1 MIPVSPEVFLERK
14 RCMAKTT
21 QVDMLNGTLADKMV
35 KFALPLAASSI
46 LQQLFNAADL
56 AVVGRFASSQ
66 AMAAVGSN
74 SSVISLILNL
84 FIGLSVGANVL
95 VAGLIGKGQ
104 KDKINEA
111 VHSIITIAAVSGVIM
126 IALGTIVAPRI
137 LVLMGAPEE
146 VMNLATLYLRIYF
159 WAMPALMVYNFGSS
173 VLRSKGDSK
182 RPLMA
187 MSAAGVINVVLNLIL
202 VIFFKLHV
210 IGVAVATV
218 VSNLFSAGIILYIL
232 MHEEEA
238 FRLNFSKLKINM
250 DNLRAILK
258 VGLPAGLQGIIF
270 SLSNIVIQSSIN
282 SFGADAIAG
291 STAAQNFEFMVYC
304 VINAFSQTAVTFTS
318 QNFSARKF
326 DRRRKIF
333 TLSMAI
339 GLCAGAVTGGIF
351 ALLRNHVIQLFTTD
365 PAVIHFAL
373 IRILIVC
380 LLDWMTGLY
389 EISGGCL
396 RGMGRSMTP
405 AMLTVVGSCGVRL
418 IWVWTV
424 VRAFHEFHILVAVYP
439 VSWLITGAMVL
450 TAYFIARKQLFFDV
464 SAN

>member
-1 MIPVSPEVFLERK
+1 MP
-14 RCMAKTT
+14 KTN

-74 SSVISLILNL
+74 ASVISLILNL

-95 VAGLIGKGQ
+95 VAGLIGRGQ
-104 KDKINEA
+104 KDRINEA
-111 VHSIITIAAVSGVIM
+111 VHSIITIAMISGVIM
-126 IALGTIVAPRI
+126 IALGTVVAPRI
-137 LVLMGAPEE
+137 LVLMGAPAE
-146 VMNLATLYLRIYF
+146 VMSLATLYLRIYF

-173 VLRSKGDSK
+173 VLRSKGDSR
-182 RPLMA
+182 RPLIA
-187 MSAAGVINVVLNLIL
+187 MSAAGVINVILNLIF
-202 VIFFKLHV
+202 VVGFHLHV
-210 IGVAVATV
+210 IGVAAATV
-218 VSNLFSAGIILYIL
+218 ISNLFSASMILWIL
-232 MHEEEA
+232 TKEEEA
-238 FRLNFSKLKINM
+238 FRLSFKKLKINM

-326 DRRRKIF
+326 ERCRRIF

-339 GLCAGAVTGGIF
+339 GLTAAALTGAVF
-351 ALLRNHVIQLFTTD
+351 ALARNQVIRLFTTD
-365 PAVIHFAL
+365 PAVISFAL
-373 IRILIVC
+373 IRIQIVC

-418 IWVWTV
+418 LWVWTV
-424 VRAFHEFHILVAVYP
+424 VRAYHEFHVLVAVYP

-450 TAYFIARKQLFFDV
+450 TAYFLARRQLFTDQQI
-464 SAN
+464 

>member
-1 MIPVSPEVFLERK
+1 
-14 RCMAKTT
+14 MAKTT

-74 SSVISLILNL
+74 ASVISLILNL

-95 VAGLIGKGQ
+95 VANLIGRGHRE
-104 KDKINEA
+104 KINEA
-111 VHSIITIAAVSGVIM
+111 VHSIITLGLLSGIIM
-126 IALGTIVAPRI
+126 IALGTLIAPRI
-137 LVLMGAPEE
+137 LTLMGAPHE
-146 VMNLATLYLRIYF
+146 VLSLATLYLRIYF

-173 VLRSKGDSK
+173 ILRSKGDSR
-182 RPLMA
+182 RPLLA
-187 MSAAGVINVVLNLIL
+187 MSAAGVINVLLNLIF
-202 VIFFKLHV
+202 VIGFRLHV
-210 IGVAVATV
+210 IGVAAATV
-218 VSNLFSAGIILYIL
+218 ISNLFSAGIIVWIL

-238 FRLNFSKLKINM
+238 FRLSLNKLRISLE
-250 DNLRAILK
+250 NLQAILK

-318 QNFSARKF
+318 QNFSAGKY
-326 DRRRKIF
+326 DRCKKVF
-333 TLSMAI
+333 VLSMAI
-339 GLCAGAVTGGIF
+339 GLIAGAAVGAIF
-351 ALLRNHVIQLFTTD
+351 AVSRNHVIRLFTTD
-365 PAVIHFAL
+365 ENVIGYAL
-373 IRILIVC
+373 TRMLVVC

-405 AMLTVVGSCGVRL
+405 AMLTVIGSCAVRL

-424 VRAFHEFHILVAVYP
+424 VAAFHEFVILVMVYP

-450 TAYFIARKQLFFDV
+450 FAYFHTRKQLFHEYQ
-464 SAN
+464 A

>member
-1 MIPVSPEVFLERK
+1 
-14 RCMAKTT
+14 
-21 QVDMLNGTLADKMV
+21 MLNGTLADKMV
-35 KFALPLAASSI
+35 KFALPLAASSV

-95 VAGLIGKGQ
+95 VANLIGKGQ
-104 KDKINEA
+104 KEKINEA
-111 VHSIITIAAVSGVIM
+111 VHSIITIGFISGVIM
-126 IALGTIVAPRI
+126 IALGTLVAPRI
-137 LVLMGAPEE
+137 LTLMGAPEE
-146 VMNLATLYLRIYF
+146 VMSLATLYLRIYF

-173 VLRSKGDSK
+173 ILRSKGDSK
-182 RPLMA
+182 RPLLA
-187 MSAAGVINVVLNLIL
+187 MSTAGVINVVLNLIF
-202 VIFFKLHV
+202 VIGFKLHV
-210 IGVAVATV
+210 IGVALATV
-218 VSNLFSAGIILYIL
+218 ISNMISAGVILWIL
-232 MHEEEA
+232 MHEEES
-238 FRLNFSKLKINM
+238 FRLSLHHLGINM
-250 DNLRAILK
+250 DNLTAILK

-304 VINAFSQTAVTFTS
+304 VVNAFSQTAVTFTS
-318 QNFSARKF
+318 QNFSAGKYDRCRKV
-326 DRRRKIF
+326 F

-339 GLCAGAVTGGIF
+339 GLCAGAIVGAVF
-351 ALLRNHVIQLFTTD
+351 ALSRNTVIRLFTTD
-365 PAVIHFAL
+365 PAVIQFAVTRML
-373 IRILIVC
+373 VVC

-418 IWVWTV
+418 LWVWTV
-424 VRAFHEFHILVAVYP
+424 VAAFHEFHILLMVYP
-439 VSWLITGAMVL
+439 VSWLITGGMVL
-450 TAYFIARKQLFFDV
+450 FAYFTARKRLFHDFG
-464 SAN
+464 